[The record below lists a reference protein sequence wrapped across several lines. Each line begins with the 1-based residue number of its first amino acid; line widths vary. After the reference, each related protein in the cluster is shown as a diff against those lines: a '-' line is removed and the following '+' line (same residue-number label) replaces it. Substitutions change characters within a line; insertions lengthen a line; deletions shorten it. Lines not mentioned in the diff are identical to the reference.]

1 MPYRVLQKSNNNC
14 TATFYLKDC
23 ITGLKENVKDRS
35 ADVVVTSPPYNI
47 GTSYGSYKDELPRE
61 KYLTWIEEVGIAVK
75 QSLTD
80 DGSFFLN
87 IGNKLKDPWIAW
99 DVAYVLRKYFVLQN
113 VIHWVKSIAISKA
126 EVGNYP
132 NIAGDIA
139 VGHFKPI
146 VSDRFLNDF
155 HEYIFHLAKVFFD
168 SGFKL
173 QNTIHWIKSVS
184 IEKEDLAKT
193 WPFSPTK
200 NVSIG
205 HFKPIISKRFLNDF
219 HEYIFHFTKYGDVH
233 LDKLAVGVSYQ
244 DKTNIE
250 RWKAANKEDRR
261 DRGNMWFIPYQTI
274 QSRSKQRPHPATFPV
289 KLPEMCIRLH
299 GNAKLV
305 VDPFVGIGSAA
316 VAAMRLGI
324 SFVGFEIDKEYLD
337 ATIDRITQA

>member
-1 MPYRVLQKSNNNC
+1 VPYRLLQKGNC
-14 TATFYLKDC
+14 TTTFYLKDC
-23 ITGLKENVKDRS
+23 ITGLKENIKEKS

-47 GTSYGSYKDELPRE
+47 GTGYTSYKDELPRE
-61 KYLTWIEEVGIAVK
+61 KYLAWIQEVGIAIK
-75 QSLTD
+75 QALTD

-87 IGNKLKDPWIAW
+87 IGNKPKDPWIAW

-113 VIHWVKSIAISKA
+113 VIHWVKSIAINKA
-126 EVGNYP
+126 QVGNYP
-132 NIAGDIA
+132 NISGDIA

-146 VSDRFLNDF
+146 VS
-155 HEYIFHLAKVFFD
+155 
-168 SGFKL
+168 
-173 QNTIHWIKSVS
+173 
-184 IEKEDLAKT
+184 
-193 WPFSPTK
+193 
-200 NVSIG
+200 
-205 HFKPIISKRFLNDF
+205 KRFLNDC

-261 DRGNMWFIPYQTI
+261 DRGNIWFIPYQTI

-289 KLPEMCIRLH
+289 KLPDMCIRLH

-305 VDPFVGIGSAA
+305 IDPFIGIGSTA

-337 ATIDRITQA
+337 AAIDRITQV

>member
-1 MPYRVLQKSNNNC
+1 VPYRVLQKSNC

-126 EVGNYP
+126 QVGNYP

-139 VGHFKPI
+139 VGHFKPTM
-146 VSDRFLNDF
+146 SNRFLNDC
-155 HEYIFHLAKVFFD
+155 
-168 SGFKL
+168 
-173 QNTIHWIKSVS
+173 
-184 IEKEDLAKT
+184 
-193 WPFSPTK
+193 
-200 NVSIG
+200 
-205 HFKPIISKRFLNDF
+205 

>member
-1 MPYRVLQKSNNNC
+1 LQNQDLPYRVLQKSNC

-23 ITGLKENVKDRS
+23 INGLKENVRDKS

-47 GTSYGSYKDELPRE
+47 GTGYSSYKDELPRK
-61 KYLTWIEEVGIAVK
+61 KYLAWMEDVGIAVK

-87 IGNKLKDPWIAW
+87 IGNNLKDPWIAW
-99 DVAYVLRKYFVLQN
+99 DVAHVLRKYFVLQN
-113 VIHWVKSIAISKA
+113 VIHWVKSIAISKT
-126 EVGNYP
+126 EVGNNP

-146 VSDRFLNDF
+146 LSNRFLNDC
-155 HEYIFHLAKVFFD
+155 
-168 SGFKL
+168 
-173 QNTIHWIKSVS
+173 
-184 IEKEDLAKT
+184 
-193 WPFSPTK
+193 
-200 NVSIG
+200 
-205 HFKPIISKRFLNDF
+205 

-274 QSRSKQRPHPATFPV
+274 RSRSKQRPHPATFPV

-305 VDPFVGIGSAA
+305 IDPFVGIGSAA

-337 ATIDRITQA
+337 AAIDRITQA

>member
-1 MPYRVLQKSNNNC
+1 VPYRVLQKSNC

-126 EVGNYP
+126 QVGNYP

-146 VSDRFLNDF
+146 MSNRFLNDC
-155 HEYIFHLAKVFFD
+155 
-168 SGFKL
+168 
-173 QNTIHWIKSVS
+173 
-184 IEKEDLAKT
+184 
-193 WPFSPTK
+193 
-200 NVSIG
+200 
-205 HFKPIISKRFLNDF
+205 

-233 LDKLAVGVSYQ
+233 IDKLAVGVSYQ

-337 ATIDRITQA
+337 AAIDRITQA

>member
-1 MPYRVLQKSNNNC
+1 VPYRLLQKGNC
-14 TATFYLKDC
+14 TTTFYLKDC
-23 ITGLKENVKDRS
+23 ITGLKENVKEKS

-47 GTSYGSYKDELPRE
+47 GTGYTSYKDELPRE
-61 KYLTWIEEVGIAVK
+61 KYLAWIQEVGIAIK
-75 QSLTD
+75 QALTD

-87 IGNKLKDPWIAW
+87 IGNKPKDPWIAW

-113 VIHWVKSIAISKA
+113 VIHWVKSIAINKA
-126 EVGNYP
+126 QVGNYP
-132 NIAGDIA
+132 NISGDIA

-146 VSDRFLNDF
+146 VS
-155 HEYIFHLAKVFFD
+155 
-168 SGFKL
+168 
-173 QNTIHWIKSVS
+173 
-184 IEKEDLAKT
+184 
-193 WPFSPTK
+193 
-200 NVSIG
+200 
-205 HFKPIISKRFLNDF
+205 KRFLNDC

-261 DRGNMWFIPYQTI
+261 DRGNIWFIPYQTI

-289 KLPEMCIRLH
+289 KLPDMCIRLH

-305 VDPFVGIGSAA
+305 IDPFIGIGSTA

-337 ATIDRITQA
+337 AAIDRITQV

>member
-1 MPYRVLQKSNNNC
+1 LQNQDLPYRVLQKSNC

-23 ITGLKENVKDRS
+23 INGLKENVRDKS

-47 GTSYGSYKDELPRE
+47 GTGYSSYKDELPRK
-61 KYLTWIEEVGIAVK
+61 KYLEWMEDVGIAVK

-87 IGNKLKDPWIAW
+87 IGNNLKDPWIAW
-99 DVAYVLRKYFVLQN
+99 DVAHVLRKYFVLQN
-113 VIHWVKSIAISKA
+113 VIHWVKSIAISKT
-126 EVGNYP
+126 EVGNNP

-146 VSDRFLNDF
+146 LSNRFLNDC
-155 HEYIFHLAKVFFD
+155 
-168 SGFKL
+168 
-173 QNTIHWIKSVS
+173 
-184 IEKEDLAKT
+184 
-193 WPFSPTK
+193 
-200 NVSIG
+200 
-205 HFKPIISKRFLNDF
+205 

-274 QSRSKQRPHPATFPV
+274 QSRSKQRPHPATFPI

-305 VDPFVGIGSAA
+305 IDPFVGIGSAA

-324 SFVGFEIDKEYLD
+324 SFVGFEIDREYLD
-337 ATIDRITQA
+337 AAIDRITQA

>member
-1 MPYRVLQKSNNNC
+1 
-14 TATFYLKDC
+14 
-23 ITGLKENVKDRS
+23 LKENVKDRS

-126 EVGNYP
+126 QVGNYP

-146 VSDRFLNDF
+146 MSNRFLNDC
-155 HEYIFHLAKVFFD
+155 
-168 SGFKL
+168 
-173 QNTIHWIKSVS
+173 
-184 IEKEDLAKT
+184 
-193 WPFSPTK
+193 
-200 NVSIG
+200 
-205 HFKPIISKRFLNDF
+205 

-250 RWKAANKEDRR
+250 RWKATNKEDRR